1 MEKFN
6 IYDIFIR
13 NLRRFLI
20 KEIIINPS
28 NIIDNE
34 ITDRKEINNYIF
46 KYNNKILLKKHHNSY
61 YFIHDEDLNMSYKK
75 ELFVIK
81 NEYDEDYPFVG
92 DKCLTKKYFYLIE
105 GDVNIEN
112 TEWIELNELIQKLD
126 AQRYNNPRVQS
137 ITDEII
143 EIISYLTN

>member
-1 MEKFN
+1 MQ
-6 IYDIFIR
+6 
-13 NLRRFLI
+13 
-20 KEIIINPS
+20 EIIINPS
-28 NIIDNE
+28 NVIDNE

-46 KYNNKILLKKHHNSY
+46 KCNNKILLKKHHNSY
-61 YFIHDEDLNMSYKK
+61 YFIHDEDLNRSYKK

>member
-1 MEKFN
+1 MQ
-6 IYDIFIR
+6 
-13 NLRRFLI
+13 
-20 KEIIINPS
+20 EIIINPS

-61 YFIHDEDLNMSYKK
+61 YFIHDEDLKRSYKK

-92 DKCLTKKYFYLIE
+92 DKCLTKKCFYLIE

>member
-1 MEKFN
+1 MQ
-6 IYDIFIR
+6 
-13 NLRRFLI
+13 
-20 KEIIINPS
+20 EIIINPS
-28 NIIDNE
+28 NVIDNE

-46 KYNNKILLKKHHNSY
+46 KCNNKILLKKHHNSY
-61 YFIHDEDLNMSYKK
+61 YFIHDEDLNRSYKK

-92 DKCLTKKYFYLIE
+92 DKCLTKKCFYLIE